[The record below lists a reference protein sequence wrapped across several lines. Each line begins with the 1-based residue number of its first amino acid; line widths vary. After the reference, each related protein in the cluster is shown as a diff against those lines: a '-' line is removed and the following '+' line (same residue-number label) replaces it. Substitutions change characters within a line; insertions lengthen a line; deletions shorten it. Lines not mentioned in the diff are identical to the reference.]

1 MVYIIVAHTFDSG
14 EIVIDDTAYSTYSL
28 AEKALKKFKQNFKLF
43 DSNVEEYEIKQ
54 LFMMVEE

>member
-14 EIVIDDTAYSTYSL
+14 DIVIDDNAYSTYSL

-54 LFMMVEE
+54 LFMMVGE